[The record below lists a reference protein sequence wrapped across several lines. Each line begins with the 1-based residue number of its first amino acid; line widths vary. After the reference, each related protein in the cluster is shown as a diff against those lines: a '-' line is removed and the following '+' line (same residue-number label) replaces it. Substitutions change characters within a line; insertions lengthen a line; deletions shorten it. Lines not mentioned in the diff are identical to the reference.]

1 MKNSIIG
8 ILSLCFGLVGFFSA
22 FWYIGFIPCVIA
34 VVLGIIGLMDYLA
47 YKWSSVMGLICA
59 GMGIL
64 LFSYTVVKDINAGD
78 LIIAC
83 DKGDF
88 VYVSN
93 VNKYNEALGEFAE
106 ILSVAEV
113 KAAQKAVRDS
123 DEEQSDTADYTVEY
137 EEEWIRDSSVENTI
151 VVDNTA
157 ADYSE
162 ADEKTD
168 EETSNGYVKGTN
180 YGTYWESEW
189 MGMRYDQPNGF
200 TLLSDSQ
207 LNDALQVGNNLVDGA
222 FGEGTADIA
231 GQDTV
236 YELMVMSYSGNPN
249 FNLGVEKSDDSV
261 GDYANSLGLVLQAY
275 YGDSLV
281 KQSGFEGTQEIGGL
295 YFEKYSFIVDDGAL
309 GMHQTYYI
317 TKKEDRMVY
326 IIVTYSENA
335 PEGEDAILSGFSE
348 L

>member
-8 ILSLCFGLVGFFSA
+8 ILSLCFGLIGFFSA
-22 FWYIGFIPCVIA
+22 FWYIGIIPCVIA
-34 VVLGIIGLMDYLA
+34 IVLGIIGLMDYLA
-47 YKWSSVMGLICA
+47 HKWSSVMGLVCA

-64 LFSYTVVKDINAGD
+64 LFIYTVGRDINSGN

-93 VNKYNEALGEFAE
+93 VDKYNEALGEFAQ

-113 KAAQKAVRDS
+113 KAAQKAVRDN
-123 DEEQSDTADYTVEY
+123 DEEQSGTDDHTVEY
-137 EEEWIRDSSVENTI
+137 EEEWIRDSSAENTI

-157 ADYSE
+157 ADHSE
-162 ADEKTD
+162 AGEKIV
-168 EETSNGYVKGTN
+168 EETLGGYVKGTN

-189 MGMRYDQPNGF
+189 LGMRYDQPSGF

-231 GQDTV
+231 GQNTV
-236 YELMVMSYSGNPN
+236 YELMVMSTSGNPN
-249 FNLGVEKSDDSV
+249 FIIGVEKSE
-261 GDYANSLGLVLQAY
+261 DYV
-275 YGDSLV
+275 
-281 KQSGFEGTQEIGGL
+281 
-295 YFEKYSFIVDDGAL
+295 
-309 GMHQTYYI
+309 
-317 TKKEDRMVY
+317 
-326 IIVTYSENA
+326 
-335 PEGEDAILSGFSE
+335 
-348 L
+348 